1 MTVRAILLRVILS
14 VALVFNGAASAMA
27 SVEMAQMHAQT
38 GVAHQHAQAGVAHQ
52 HGQAGVAHQ
61 HEQSMPMTPMS
72 DAAPCHDEQPK
83 VHADEAHAG
92 SPTKAEH
99 PDCCTSTSCTCACV
113 SHVVAVVPVPALA
126 GVATPNAD
134 LLLPVLINHVAPP
147 LPHLIRPPIG

>member
-14 VALVFNGAASAMA
+14 VALVFNGAASAMT

-38 GVAHQHAQAGVAHQ
+38 GVAHQHAQAGVAHP
-52 HGQAGVAHQ
+52 
-61 HEQSMPMTPMS
+61 HEQSEPKTSMS

-83 VHADEAHAG
+83 VHADDSHAG

>member
-38 GVAHQHAQAGVAHQ
+38 GVAHQH
-52 HGQAGVAHQ
+52 
-61 HEQSMPMTPMS
+61 EQGMPMTSMS

-83 VHADEAHAG
+83 VHSDDSHAG

-113 SHVVAVVPVPALA
+113 SHVVAVVPVPALP